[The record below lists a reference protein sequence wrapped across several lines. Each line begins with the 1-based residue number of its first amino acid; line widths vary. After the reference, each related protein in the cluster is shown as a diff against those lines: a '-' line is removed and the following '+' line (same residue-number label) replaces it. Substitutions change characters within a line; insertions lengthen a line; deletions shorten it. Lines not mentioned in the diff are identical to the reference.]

1 MRNAVRVWV
10 KLPDSVR
17 ELPLLCAVENVR
29 TIQGVLKTKPG
40 THTCK
45 LRGSGAQSG
54 CRHVYCA

>member
-1 MRNAVRVWV
+1 VQVWV